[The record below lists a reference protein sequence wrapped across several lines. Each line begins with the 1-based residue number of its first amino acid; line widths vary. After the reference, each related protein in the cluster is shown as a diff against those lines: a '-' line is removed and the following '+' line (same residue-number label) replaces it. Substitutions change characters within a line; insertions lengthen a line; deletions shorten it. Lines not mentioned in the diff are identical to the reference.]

1 MLGWYGT
8 IRRKQRRQ
16 FDRFLEHDNPR
27 VRVYAEWLLDLD
39 AERRRELREAR
50 EADEAFYEQEHDPAE
65 EDTGRS
71 PEEALGE
78 ISDLPF

>member
-1 MLGWYGT
+1 M
-8 IRRKQRRQ
+8 
-16 FDRFLEHDNPR
+16 
-27 VRVYAEWLLDLD
+27 YAEWLLDLD